1 MGRGSFSE
9 KGWRGMMKIW
19 GRKNSVNVQKVLWC
33 CDELEVP
40 YERIDAGG
48 DFGLTREPDYL
59 AMNPTGLIPTIE
71 DDGFTLWESNTIVR
85 YLSAKH
91 GANTLWPQDH
101 AARALAE
108 KWMDYQLGTLWV
120 AFRAAFLGLVR
131 TPPEKRN
138 VGRIG
143 ASLEDTAEALSVLD
157 AHLAGNEYVAG
168 TGFTV
173 GDVALG
179 STVYRWLNMEI
190 ERPEM
195 PNLEAW
201 HAHLTARPAY
211 QENVMVP
218 FT

>member
-1 MGRGSFSE
+1 MI
-9 KGWRGMMKIW
+9 KIW

-33 CDELEVP
+33 CDELGIP
-40 YERIDAGG
+40 YERVDAGG
-48 DFGLTREPDYL
+48 EFGGTREPEYL
-59 AMNPTGLIPTIE
+59 AMNPTALIPTIR

-85 YLSAKH
+85 YIAAKYGEGSLS
-91 GANTLWPQDH
+91 PEDP

-108 KWMDYQLGTLWV
+108 KWMDYQLGTVWV

-131 TPPEKRN
+131 TPPEKRDPDQ
-138 VGRIG
+138 IE
-143 ASLEDTAEALSVLD
+143 ASLESTAEALDILD
-157 AHLAGNEYVAG
+157 AHLAGVDYLAG
-168 TGFTV
+168 ADLTV
-173 GDVALG
+173 GDIALG

-201 HAHLTARPAY
+201 HDRLTTRSAY
-211 QENVMVP
+211 QKNVMVP

>member
-1 MGRGSFSE
+1 ML
-9 KGWRGMMKIW
+9 KIW

-48 DFGLTREPDYL
+48 AFGLTREPDYL
-59 AMNPTGLIPTIE
+59 TMNPTGLIPTID

-85 YLSAKH
+85 YLSAKY
-91 GANTLWPQDH
+91 GANTLWPENP

-138 VGRIG
+138 MGQID
-143 ASLEDTAEALSVLD
+143 ASLESTAEAFSVLD
-157 AHLAGNEYVAG
+157 DHLADNEYVAG
-168 TGFTV
+168 ADFTM

-201 HAHLTARPAY
+201 HERLTGRPAY